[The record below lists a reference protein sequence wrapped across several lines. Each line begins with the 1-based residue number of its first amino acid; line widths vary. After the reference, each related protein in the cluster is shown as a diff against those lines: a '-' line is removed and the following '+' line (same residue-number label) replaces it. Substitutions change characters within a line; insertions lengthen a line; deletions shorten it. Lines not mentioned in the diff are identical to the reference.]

1 MKGYSALVTKQD
13 DETIAVI
20 PHHLPTPSSSEL
32 EDDNIP
38 VLNRAEDSF
47 ADPVA
52 SSVQFDD
59 DERELLSLAG
69 ADLSEEQLLLETEE
83 EEPFFPDAD
92 ETVLPSVEQNEFVDE
107 DLLQQ
112 GLLEDSASENINVTT
127 PVKIKSEVPQSPP
140 TSTRRRTRAAIL
152 HQTGPATEVDSGCQ
166 NISNSVSQ
174 TKSLSICDVCH
185 ATFNTLRGMRVHLR
199 VHQANPPS
207 THEKA
212 RPKAPSI
219 DLVGDDELQADIPST
234 PKIKREFST
243 PPPTTFLFSTPAAQS
258 HSRPD
263 VTSSDAKSASV
274 LNRRA
279 YLKQVKQSWTKRS
292 SPAPKTLSK
301 RKSFHTLPRKRA
313 WVDVAESDDEL
324 AF

>member
-32 EDDNIP
+32 EDDNTP

-69 ADLSEEQLLLETEE
+69 ADLSEEQLLLEKEE

-92 ETVLPSVEQNEFVDE
+92 ETVLPSVEQTEFVDE

-112 GLLEDSASENINVTT
+112 GLLEDSASEKTNLTT
-127 PVKIKSEVPQSPP
+127 LVKIKSEVPQSPP
-140 TSTRRRTRAAIL
+140 TSTRRRTRAAIS
-152 HQTGPATEVDSGCQ
+152 HQTDPATEPDSGCQ
-166 NISNSVSQ
+166 NISNPISQ
-174 TKSLSICDVCH
+174 EKSLSICDVCH

-212 RPKAPSI
+212 RPKSPSI

-243 PPPTTFLFSTPAAQS
+243 PPPTSFLFSTPAAQS
-258 HSRPD
+258 NSRPD
-263 VTSSDAKSASV
+263 VTSSDAKSASA

-279 YLKQVKQSWTKRS
+279 YLKQVKQSWTKKS
-292 SPAPKTLSK
+292 SPVPKTLSK

-313 WVDVAESDDEL
+313 WADVAESDDEL